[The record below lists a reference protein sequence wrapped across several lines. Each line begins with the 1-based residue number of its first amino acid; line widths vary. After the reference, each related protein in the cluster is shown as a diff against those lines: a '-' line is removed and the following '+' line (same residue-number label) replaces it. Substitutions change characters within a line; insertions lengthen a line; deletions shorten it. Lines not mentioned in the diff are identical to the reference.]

1 MEIFKE
7 LTEEYLISLTNIT
20 CEVTVS
26 EVSNELAFLLLDLN
40 KKLENLN
47 AEWVIKPCS
56 TCLEYYPNKPLHIE
70 IIKKVML

>member
-40 KKLENLN
+40 KK
-47 AEWVIKPCS
+47 IRRFKC
-56 TCLEYYPNKPLHIE
+56 
-70 IIKKVML
+70 